1 MRAERMFTNA
11 SLEGIL
17 MAEVIVSSVI
27 DAPVE
32 KVWARIRD
40 FNGLPSWHPRMVESH
55 IEDGLASDKIGAVRN
70 FTLASGAKIRERLV
84 DFSDDNFLCSYSMVE
99 TPQPI
104 TNHKAALKLTRVT
117 DGNRTFAQ
125 WSAKFDAPPEQ
136 VDGIVKGMAENVFQG
151 GFNALKAHFSGQ
163 S

>member
-1 MRAERMFTNA
+1 MA
-11 SLEGIL
+11 SVTI
-17 MAEVIVSSVI
+17 SSVI

-55 IEDGLASDKIGAVRN
+55 IEDGRPASEIGCVRN
-70 FTLASGAKIRERLV
+70 FKTATGATIREKLSA
-84 DFSDDNFLCSYSMVE
+84 FSDPDHLVSYSILA

-104 TNHKAALKLTRVT
+104 TNHKATLQLRRVT
-117 DGNRTFAQ
+117 DGDRTFAE
-125 WSAKFDAPPEQ
+125 WSANFDAPADQ
-136 VDGIVKGMAENVFQG
+136 ADAIAKGMGENVFQG
-151 GFNALKAHFSGQ
+151 GFNALKAHFAGQ